1 MGYAMKRL
9 NAISVVSLMAALASP
24 AVAAPVRAL
33 ITADQVAAAISAA
46 AMIVSP
52 DQVTL
57 LTEVVAKSN
66 APNLKVES
74 IEQWGNHR
82 IKVRLGCEDQDD
94 CLPFYVAVHFDQE
107 SGAKPAGYRSDHAS
121 AVDARQS
128 QAQQAFSVRAGS
140 RAVLLIDGGH
150 VHVRLNVIC
159 LENGATG
166 QNIRVECKDPKQT
179 YVARV
184 VNGGVL
190 RGSL

>member
-1 MGYAMKRL
+1 L
-9 NAISVVSLMAALASP
+9 P
-24 AVAAPVRAL
+24 AVAAPVRAI

-46 AMIVSP
+46 AMVVSP

-57 LTEVVAKSN
+57 LTEVVAKTNPPS
-66 APNLKVES
+66 LKVES

-94 CLPFYVAVHFDQE
+94 CLPFYVAVRFDQDG
-107 SGAKPAGYRSDHAS
+107 GAKAAGYRSNQAS

-128 QAQQAFSVRAGS
+128 QVQQAIAVRAGS

-179 YVARV
+179 YVAKV
-184 VNGGVL
+184 VNGGFL
-190 RGSL
+190 RGNL

>member
-1 MGYAMKRL
+1 MKRF
-9 NAISVVSLMAALASP
+9 NIIPGVSLLVAMAVP
-24 AVAAPVRAL
+24 ATAAPGRVL
-33 ITADQVAAAISAA
+33 ITTDQVAATISAA

-52 DQVTL
+52 EQVTL

-66 APNLKVES
+66 TPSLRVES
-74 IEQWGNHR
+74 IEPWGSHR
-82 IKVRLGCEDQDD
+82 IKVRIGCSDQDE

-107 SGAKPAGYRSDHAS
+107 NGAKLAGSHSDGS
-121 AVDARQS
+121 SSINSRPSQGPQS
-128 QAQQAFSVRAGS
+128 FVVRAGS

-150 VHVRLNVIC
+150 VHVRLNVVC

-166 QNIRVECKDPKQT
+166 QSIRVECKDPKQT
-179 YVARV
+179 YIARV